1 MKKDY
6 KNEKN
11 KLNFY
16 SREIGAFGLDTMKKI
31 SKLNIIV
38 FGISGLGIEI
48 SKNAILSGPNKVA
61 IYDYHILK
69 INDLNSNFY
78 INNED
83 INKKRIDEA
92 VIEKLKALNDDV
104 DVEIFNSKEMLFESS
119 KIDNEV
125 ITFKELKEYHII
137 VLTKICHI
145 NIINKIEHFCYE
157 NNKGFIYGGCLGL
170 VGFIYNNFGKEFIVN
185 KPYLNEKRIF
195 FIKKIEKLYY
205 RNEDDKKENNY
216 GQLLIKYENGMKDI
230 SPLLKGDYITFNEI
244 EGMEFLNQKD
254 TLSKFKIEKV
264 FENNSF
270 IINFYAEDL
279 NIMNEFVNSEYK
291 KGGIITE
298 YIQPIKMNFK
308 TFDECLE
315 NPVCD
320 LNILK
325 FNSNELN
332 HSIIYGV
339 QKYYDEFLSLPELN
353 NESQVKI
360 IVGKSLAFY
369 DKKYNQNKLNLIND
383 NSTKEDNESISDNNS
398 SCSDIENNINFELF
412 RPLEFKNKNY
422 ETKKIFNLS
431 KWLKSEIPPVC
442 SYFGG
447 IISQEIIKFTGK
459 YIPIN
464 QFYWYDFYDSIRYIA
479 ENERISQNYK
489 ELSRYSDQIAI
500 FGNKFQEI
508 ISKTNIFLIGAGA
521 IGCEYLKNL
530 AMMGFST
537 SINSKIT
544 VTDNDNIEISNLN
557 RQFLFKKENVGRSKS
572 KCACLAAKEMNKS
585 CNFEDR
591 QLLVNSK
598 SENIFNSTFWKKQNF
613 VLNAVDN
620 IKARKYIDSQTT
632 LFKIPLIETAT
643 EGLKAHCQIII
654 PFLTQ
659 NYSEREYNREDN
671 NVDNTHSCTL
681 KQFPYL
687 IDHCIE
693 WGKLHFEKYFNKD
706 IENIINIFPNTEK
719 IINDLNRKKIKS
731 KLNKLKKYIWFL
743 NILEVYNEEKN
754 EKKIIEI
761 LMGKGIEIFYK
772 LFFIKIKTILNL
784 YPSNF
789 KTIEGNY
796 FWSGTKRRP
805 EPLEFNI
812 NDELSFEFVKS
823 FIILLLNSLN
833 LKLFNYNK
841 NVSHFNEY
849 LKLIY
854 NQEINDL
861 SKNNAINNNKII
873 NELNDNK
880 NINNIE
886 ERLLNEIKIYE
897 ATFKEKVDL
906 IKNKKWFNIDSFIPI
921 VFQKDN
927 DYNYHIEFI
936 NACSNLRARNYKIKE
951 CTKLDTK
958 LISGKIIPALA
969 STTSIIVGYGC
980 CSLLTLISNQLV
992 NLMENKEYNSEN
1004 KIYDINLFHEIRI
1017 NLSKNLYIICFP
1029 PKVKIFK
1036 RYKILNVEYI
1046 NYKRNKMMNKNS
1058 LKKSEEKED
1067 LTKNNKIKKYIH
1079 IIPKPEP
1086 FSVWDNLIIDNS
1098 FSFNE
1103 MKNYFKQEYQ
1113 VNLNGIYTLD
1123 KKCLTS
1129 DKQLF
1134 DTKIEKVYKN
1144 EDKNNQKEFLLFEID
1159 ATSENDDIVKF
1170 PVVKY
1175 SYLNLNNNFH

>member
-1 MKKDY
+1 MKKDN

-48 SKNAILSGPNKVA
+48 SKNVILSGPNKVA
-61 IYDYHILK
+61 IYDYHIIK
-69 INDLNSNFY
+69 ISDLNSNFY

-104 DVEIFNSKEMLFESS
+104 DVEIFNSKESLFESS
-119 KIDNEV
+119 KIDNED
-125 ITFKELKEYHII
+125 IIFKELKEYHII

-157 NNKGFIYGGCLGL
+157 NNKGFIYCGCLGL

-195 FIKKIEKLYY
+195 FIKKIEKLNYK
-205 RNEDDKKENNY
+205 NEDDKKENNY

-230 SPLLKGDYITFNEI
+230 SPLLKGDYITFKEI

-270 IINFYAEDL
+270 IINFYSEDS

-353 NESQVKI
+353 NESQIKI

-383 NSTKEDNESISDNNS
+383 NSTKDDNESISDSNS
-398 SCSDIENNINFELF
+398 SCSDIESNINYELF

-464 QFYWYDFYDSIRYIA
+464 QFYWYDFYDSIRCIA
-479 ENERISQNYK
+479 ENERLSQNYQV
-489 ELSRYSDQIAI
+489 LSRYSDQIAI

-530 AMMGFST
+530 ALMGFST

-572 KCACLAAKEMNKS
+572 KCACLAAKEMNNS

-591 QLLVNSK
+591 QLLVNTK

-659 NYSEREYNREDN
+659 NYSEREYNREGN

-706 IENIINIFPNTEK
+706 IENIINIFANTEK
-719 IINDLNRKKIKS
+719 IINDLNRKKITS

-784 YPSNF
+784 YPINF

-796 FWSGTKRRP
+796 FWSGEKRRP
-805 EPLEFNI
+805 ETLEFNI

-833 LKLFNYNK
+833 LNLFNYNK
-841 NVSHFNEY
+841 NESHFNEY

-861 SKNNAINNNKII
+861 SKNNAINNNKLI

-897 ATFKEKVDL
+897 VIFKEKVDL

-921 VFQKDN
+921 VFEKDN

-936 NACSNLRARNYKIKE
+936 NACSNLRARNYRIKE

-992 NLMENKEYNSEN
+992 NLMENKEYNSEK

-1036 RYKILNVEYI
+1036 SYKILNVEYI

-1067 LTKNNKIKKYIH
+1067 LTKKNKIKKYIH

-1086 FSVWDNLIIDNS
+1086 FSVWDNLTIDNS

-1103 MKNYFKQEYQ
+1103 MKNYFKQKYQ

-1134 DTKIEKVYKN
+1134 DTKIEKAYKN

-1159 ATSENDDIVKF
+1159 ATSDNDDIVKF

-1175 SYLNLNNNFH
+1175 NYLFYNKFL